1 MQDMAITSIYI
12 GKEIFGRL
20 SELTCMK
27 KQYVLE
33 AKYYFRIRIKNK
45 PRNKAYLPNTPHSIL
60 YMFFFNT
67 TKRGRSP

>member
-1 MQDMAITSIYI
+1 
-12 GKEIFGRL
+12 
-20 SELTCMK
+20 MK